1 MTRPRPGA
9 GDRTGAG
16 GAFHNREDIDME
28 YVKIGV
34 HIWVS
39 VLIMGT
45 VWRLLTYHALASN
58 NAVVNHAG
66 KAMAVQY

>member
-1 MTRPRPGA
+1 
-9 GDRTGAG
+9 
-16 GAFHNREDIDME
+16 ME

-45 VWRLLTYHALASN
+45 IWRLLTYHALASN
-58 NAVVNHAG
+58 NTQLNHAG

>member
-1 MTRPRPGA
+1 V
-9 GDRTGAG
+9 
-16 GAFHNREDIDME
+16 E

-45 VWRLLTYHALASN
+45 VWRLLTYHALASTN
-58 NAVVNHAG
+58 TTINHAG

>member
-1 MTRPRPGA
+1 
-9 GDRTGAG
+9 
-16 GAFHNREDIDME
+16 ME

-45 VWRLLTYHALASN
+45 VWRLLTYHALASSN
-58 NAVVNHAG
+58 DMVNHAG

>member
-1 MTRPRPGA
+1 
-9 GDRTGAG
+9 
-16 GAFHNREDIDME
+16 ME
-28 YVKIGV
+28 YVKVGV

-45 VWRLLTYHALASN
+45 VWRLLTYHALASQ
-58 NAVVNHAG
+58 NAMINHAG